1 MAFTQLTD
9 DLNIV
14 QALDDEPNDVGGLS
28 AQQLKAKF
36 DEAPNL
42 IKAYLNNV
50 FLAELGG
57 DDGAPNVGVT
67 AIPEMPGVTNVQ
79 DALTGIILMLQDVT
93 QGAVADG
100 SITTAKLANLAATTE
115 KLADACVTTNKV
127 AADAVTTAK
136 IAGLAVTA
144 AKLAADAVE
153 TAKIKDLAVTT
164 EKVASKAVT
173 SDKMADLTITTQK
186 LAEGAVATS
195 KLGNGAVTEAKIA
208 NGAVSAGKIATGSVT
223 GAKIA
228 ANAVSTIY
236 TATIGTTWTGSAAP
250 YYQDITIN
258 GLLAADKPIIDIV
271 PSDTFATAEAQLEA
285 WSAVYRMTASANKLR
300 VYATEKTTTAVPIQI
315 LCVRK

>member
-1 MAFTQLTD
+1 MAFTQLSD
-9 DLNIV
+9 DLNII

-28 AQQLKAKF
+28 AQELKAKF
-36 DEAPNL
+36 DEASNL

-67 AIPEMPGVTNVQ
+67 AIPEMPDVTNVQ

-164 EKVASKAVT
+164 GKIANKAVT
-173 SDKMADLTITTQK
+173 GDKMADLTITAQK
-186 LAEGAVATS
+186 LAEGAVTAA
-195 KLGNGAVTEAKIA
+195 KIGNGAVTADKILDGA
-208 NGAVSAGKIATGSVT
+208 VTNGKIGNGAVTAG
-223 GAKIA
+223 KIA
-228 ANAVSTIY
+228 ANAVSNIY
-236 TATIGTTWTGSAAP
+236 TATVTTTWTGSAAP
-250 YYQDITIN
+250 YYQDITVN
-258 GLLAADKPIIDIV
+258 GLLAADKPIVDIV
-271 PSDTFATAEAQLEA
+271 PSSTFATAEAQLEA
-285 WSAVYRMTASANKLR
+285 WSAIYRMTASANKLR
-300 VYATEKTTTAVPIQI
+300 VYATEKTTVAVPIQI